1 MATFVTTLDSLPVQ
15 EFINLIKQAKCD
27 TTYKYK
33 VSIYSISDN
42 TQDPRIID
50 NCDTLISPNDHP
62 DLIAQMK
69 LVLGYT
75 AFTEKEEKALK
86 DWFKNLTPDKKENLI
101 KRLGIRGAIAMS
113 RELSKWKAEE
123 DITISSDI
131 ETTIPPVLTRPPSPA
146 SADGVG
152 AKAALKDLS
161 HVDEA
166 GVFATD
172 EAFGLLGKL
181 KNDGYINAVIATRC
195 LSLKQSMQTCI
206 DRVRQLRGT
215 FGNDGLINAAYA
227 RGEEAEKER
236 LYSEYAEIGG
246 EHFNPDKDVDVDTGR
261 YRVASGSQIN
271 KLQDEAFG
279 LIVTH
284 KSKFSGD

>member
-1 MATFVTTLDSLPVQ
+1 MSFGDNYYNVAAAGVVTLAVIGGS
-15 EFINLIKQAKCD
+15 IIYNWCIKKPQAND
-27 TTYKYK
+27 ERVTQA
-33 VSIYSISDN
+33 VS
-42 TQDPRIID
+42 R
-50 NCDTLISPNDHP
+50 
-62 DLIAQMK
+62 
-69 LVLGYT
+69 
-75 AFTEKEEKALK
+75 ALQ
-86 DWFKNLTPDKKENLI
+86 
-101 KRLGIRGAIAMS
+101 
-113 RELSKWKAEE
+113 
-123 DITISSDI
+123 
-131 ETTIPPVLTRPPSPA
+131 A

-161 HVDEA
+161 NVDEA
-166 GVFATD
+166 GVFATVETVRDQVLSPDATPADLIVMSGAEMAATEKREQEVRLAEIALAFFTRPLEEITPEQYVEFTHAVEGFNLLGEEERSSIIIQQFAPKHD